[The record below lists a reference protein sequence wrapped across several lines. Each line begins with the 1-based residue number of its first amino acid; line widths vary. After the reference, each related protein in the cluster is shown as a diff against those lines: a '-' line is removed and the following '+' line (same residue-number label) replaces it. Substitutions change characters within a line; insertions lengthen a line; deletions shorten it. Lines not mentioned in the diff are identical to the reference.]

1 LDVIKQ
7 FDWNA
12 LLRDAK
18 TGDAFAQA
26 CVGSIYAEGAL
37 GADGVMLVR
46 RNRTAAKKWL
56 QKSAEQGCASGQLAL
71 SNFLSDIDSNDSD
84 FPAAITWAKR
94 ALAQGDA
101 SASHNLACVYRDMR
115 KPSLAFRCF
124 KRAVEMGSDDDLLDC
139 ALCYLT
145 GYGVAQDFALAAE
158 CLERV
163 RACDSERVT
172 RATHESALYWAAVI
186 NLLGLTGSKRSV
198 SKARQMLERAN
209 VDDDHAQANEL
220 LRLIGK
226 TPRATQKKKPAR
238 RAGRAG
244 GTS

>member
-1 LDVIKQ
+1 MDVIKQ
-7 FDWNA
+7 SDWKA

-46 RNRTAAKKWL
+46 SNRTAAKKWL

-101 SASHNLACVYRDMR
+101 SAAHNLACIYRDMR

-145 GYGVAQDFALAAE
+145 GYGVAQNFVLAAE

-163 RACDSERVT
+163 RACNSERVT
-172 RATHESALYWAAVI
+172 HATHESALYWSAVI
-186 NLLGLTGSKRSV
+186 NLLELAGSKRSV
-198 SKARQMLERAN
+198 TKARAMLERAN

-220 LRLIGK
+220 LCLIGK
-226 TPRATQKKKPAR
+226 TPKSAQKKKPAR
-238 RAGRAG
+238 QAERAG